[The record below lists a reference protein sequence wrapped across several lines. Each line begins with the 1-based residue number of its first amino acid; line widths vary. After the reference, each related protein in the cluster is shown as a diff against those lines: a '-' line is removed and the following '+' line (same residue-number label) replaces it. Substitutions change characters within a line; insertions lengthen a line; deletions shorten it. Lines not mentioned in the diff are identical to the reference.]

1 MDESTRLAQVSIV
14 YPDFAL
20 HWATELGASVD
31 SLTSLQGGINNQVF
45 SCSVGADQ
53 SKRFVIKGYAPRGS
67 SDRMTAEVDFL
78 RYAKLVAPHY
88 VPSLLVEDEERRCV
102 VLEYLDG
109 DPYPAG
115 ISPSEKDILEAGNFF
130 YLLNADQLLAKQY
143 IKQSAAE
150 GFLSLSEHLENVSKR
165 LDQLSAAHL
174 PVRMKSNAKA
184 LVQQIYQQL
193 DAVKNR
199 TRTLIEKGLIQD
211 HVKIDDC
218 CVSPSDFGFH
228 NAFRTVDGVKFFDF
242 EFAGWDDP
250 AKLMVDFMLQ
260 PRMPVAPN
268 LANTFYRSV
277 TPFGSDKLM
286 DRIAVLGPI
295 LRLKWLCIMLSVLR
309 PDRLSEM
316 QVVAHGAMGE
326 NYIKQRLEEAQAY
339 IQKEFP
345 YGLH

>member
-1 MDESTRLAQVSIV
+1 MDEPNRLAQASIV

-20 HWATELGASVD
+20 HWAKQLEASVD
-31 SLTSLQGGINNQVF
+31 SLTPLRGGINNQVF
-45 SCSVGADQ
+45 SCGDRNHQ
-53 SKRFVIKGYAPRGS
+53 SKRFVIKGYALRGS
-67 SDRMTAEVDFL
+67 ADRMTAEVQFL
-78 RYAKLVAPHY
+78 RYAGLVAPNY

-109 DPYPAG
+109 YPYTAG
-115 ISPSEKDILEAGNFF
+115 ISPSEQDVLQAGNFF
-130 YLLNADQLLAKQY
+130 RLLNTDQLLAKQH

-150 GFLSLSEHLENVSKR
+150 GFLSLTEHLENVYGR
-165 LDQLSAAHL
+165 LNQLSAAHL
-174 PVRMKSNAKA
+174 PVELRSNAKA

-193 DAVKNR
+193 DAVKNH

-211 HVKIDDC
+211 QISTDVC

-228 NAFRTVDGVKFFDF
+228 NAFRTADGVKFFDF

-260 PRMPVAPN
+260 PRMPVASS
-268 LANTFYRSV
+268 LANSFYQSV
-277 TPFGSDKLM
+277 IPFGSEKLR
-286 DRIAVLGPI
+286 DRTAVLGPI

-309 PDRLSEM
+309 PDRLREM
-316 QVVAHGAMGE
+316 QAVAQGTMSE

-339 IQKEFP
+339 IQKEFS
-345 YGLH
+345 YGLY

>member
-1 MDESTRLAQVSIV
+1 MDESTSLAQASIV

-67 SDRMTAEVDFL
+67 SDRMAAEVQFL
-78 RYAKLVAPHY
+78 RYAGLVAPNY
-88 VPSLLVEDEERRCV
+88 VPSLLAEDEERRCV

-109 DPYPAG
+109 QPYVAG
-115 ISPSEKDILEAGNFF
+115 VSPSEQDILEAGNFF
-130 YLLNADQLLAKQY
+130 HLLNTDQLLAKQH

-150 GFLSLSEHLENVSKR
+150 GFLSLAEHLENVSGR
-165 LDQLSAAHL
+165 LQQLRTEHLRVEFRLQANLLVQNIIQEFGVIADQT
-174 PVRMKSNAKA
+174 KA
-184 LVQQIYQQL
+184 LI
-193 DAVKNR
+193 D
-199 TRTLIEKGLIQD
+199 KGQIQD
-211 HVKIDDC
+211 AINCEDC

-228 NAFRTVDGVKFFDF
+228 NAFRTVNGVKFFDF

-250 AKLMVDFMLQ
+250 AKLMADFMLQ
-260 PRMPVAPN
+260 PRMPVASSLGN
-268 LANTFYRSV
+268 SFYQSV
-277 TPFGSDKLM
+277 IPFCSEKLR
-286 DRIAVLGPI
+286 DRTAVLGPI

-309 PDRLSEM
+309 PDRLREM
-316 QVVAHGAMGE
+316 QIVAQSKISE

-339 IQKEFP
+339 IQKEFS
-345 YGLH
+345 YGLY

>member
-20 HWATELGASVD
+20 HWAKELGASVD
-31 SLTSLQGGINNQVF
+31 SLTPLKGGINNQVF

-67 SDRMTAEVDFL
+67 SDRMTAEVEFL
-78 RYAKLVAPHY
+78 RYAGLVSPNY
-88 VPSLLVEDEERRCV
+88 VPSLLAEDVGRRCV

-109 DPYPAG
+109 QPYVAG
-115 ISPSEKDILEAGNFF
+115 VSPSEQDVLQAGNFF
-130 YLLNADQLLAKQY
+130 SLLNADKLLAKKY
-143 IKQSAAE
+143 VKQSAAE

-165 LDQLSAAHL
+165 LNQLSTEHL
-174 PVRMKSNAKA
+174 PVGMRFNSKA
-184 LVQQIYQQL
+184 LVQKIFQQL
-193 DAVKNR
+193 DVVTNDTK
-199 TRTLIEKGLIQD
+199 TFIEKGLIQD
-211 HVKIDDC
+211 QIRIDDC

-228 NAFRTVDGVKFFDF
+228 NAFRSADGVKFFDF

-268 LANTFYRSV
+268 LANTFFRSV

-286 DRIAVLGPI
+286 DRIVVLGPI

-309 PDRLSEM
+309 PDRLREM
-316 QVVAHGAMGE
+316 QVVAQGTMSE

-339 IQKEFP
+339 IQKEFS
-345 YGLH
+345 YGLY

>member
-20 HWATELGASVD
+20 HWAKELGASVD

-45 SCSVGADQ
+45 SCSVGTDQ
-53 SKRFVIKGYAPRGS
+53 SKKFVIKGYAPRGS
-67 SDRMTAEVDFL
+67 SDRMTAEVEFL
-78 RYAKLVAPHY
+78 RYAGLVAPNY
-88 VPSLLVEDEERRCV
+88 VPSLLAEDEGRRCV

-109 DPYPAG
+109 QPYVAG
-115 ISPSEKDILEAGNFF
+115 VSPSEQDVLQAGKFF
-130 YLLNADQLLAKQY
+130 SLLNADKLLAKKY
-143 IKQSAAE
+143 VKQSAAE

-165 LDQLSAAHL
+165 LDRLSAAHL

-184 LVQQIYQQL
+184 LVSKIFQQL
-193 DAVKNR
+193 ETVSNDTKI
-199 TRTLIEKGLIQD
+199 LIEKGLIQD
-211 HVKIDDC
+211 QIRIDDC

-228 NAFRTVDGVKFFDF
+228 NAFRTVNGVKFFDF

-260 PRMPVAPN
+260 PRMPVSSSF
-268 LANTFYRSV
+268 ANSFSRSV
-277 TPFGSDKLM
+277 IPFCGDKLG
-286 DRIAVLGPI
+286 DRAAVLGPI

-309 PDRLSEM
+309 PDRLSQM
-316 QVVAHGAMGE
+316 QTVTQCPINE
-326 NYIKQRLEEAQAY
+326 KYIKQRLEEAQAY
-339 IQKEFP
+339 IQKEFS